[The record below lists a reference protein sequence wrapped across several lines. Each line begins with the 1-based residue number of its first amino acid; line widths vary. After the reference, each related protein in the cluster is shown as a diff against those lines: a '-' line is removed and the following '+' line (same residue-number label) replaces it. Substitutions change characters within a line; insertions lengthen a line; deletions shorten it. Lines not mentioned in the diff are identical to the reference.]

1 MMSIFNAIRKIIKFT
16 RICSSISYNIIK
28 YKLHFI
34 TFNDAVITTCNSL
47 MHKNI
52 SEFDKI
58 VKYQMDDISSMD
70 IDTPLD
76 WKIVEYLLTQN

>member
-1 MMSIFNAIRKIIKFT
+1 
-16 RICSSISYNIIK
+16 
-28 YKLHFI
+28 
-34 TFNDAVITTCNSL
+34 